1 MLLQRF
7 NRGSRVLNGRTPSV
21 KDVAAA
27 AGVSLGTVSN
37 VMNRP
42 EVVSSRTRERVERA
56 MAELGFVRN
65 ESARQLRAGT
75 SRTLAYVM
83 LDGTNPFFHDVAQG
97 IELAAEDADLSLFI
111 CNSNSRA
118 EREEVHLDRL
128 LQQRVQGIL
137 ITPVNPEAPHLDEL
151 SRRGVPLV
159 IVDRVREG
167 EGCCSVA
174 VDDVHGGRIA
184 VEHLIEQG
192 HTRAAFI
199 GGPESIGQVR
209 ERLQGARE
217 IWDELGLPADDLVHL
232 PTEALTRAEGRS
244 AGERL
249 AGLPAPGRP
258 TAAVVPDD
266 LPPPRLLAAA
276 FCANDLLAL
285 GLLQQSI
292 GAGLRVPDGLAI
304 VGFDDIEFA
313 AAAAVPL
320 ASVRQPRQELG
331 RAAAQLVLDEATNP
345 DHRHRQLSFTPEL
358 VARASTAIRAR
369 AH

>member
-1 MLLQRF
+1 MA
-7 NRGSRVLNGRTPSV
+7 NGRTPSV
-21 KDVAAA
+21 KDVARS

-42 EVVSSRTRERVERA
+42 EVVSPSTRERVERA

-83 LDGTNPFFHDVAQG
+83 LDGSNPFFHDVAQG

-111 CNSNSRA
+111 CNSNGRA

-128 LQQRVQGIL
+128 MQQRVQGIL
-137 ITPVNPEAPHLDEL
+137 ITPVHPEAPYLAEI
-151 SRRGVPLV
+151 SRRGVPMV
-159 IVDRVREG
+159 IVDRVGVGG
-167 EGCCSVA
+167 EFCSVA
-174 VDDVHGGRIA
+174 VYDVLGGRIA
-184 VEHLIEQG
+184 VEHLAEQG
-192 HTRAAFI
+192 HTRVAVV

-209 ERLQGARE
+209 ERLEGARQ
-217 IWDELGLPADDLVHL
+217 IWAELGLPAEDLIYL
-232 PTEALTRAEGRS
+232 PTAALTVAEGRS

-249 AGLPAPGRP
+249 AGIPVRRRP
-258 TAAVVPDD
+258 T
-266 LPPPRLLAAA
+266 AA

-292 GAGLRVPDGLAI
+292 GAGLRVPEELAI

-320 ASVRQPRQELG
+320 TSVRQPRQELG
-331 RAAAQLVLDEATNP
+331 RAAAALVIDEATNP
-345 DHRHRQLSFTPEL
+345 DHVHQQPLFVPEL
-358 VARASTAIRAR
+358 VARASTVVRSRAY
-369 AH
+369 

>member
-1 MLLQRF
+1 M
-7 NRGSRVLNGRTPSV
+7 VNGRTPSV
-21 KDVAAA
+21 KDVARS

-42 EVVSSRTRERVERA
+42 EVVSPTTRERVERA
-56 MAELGFVRN
+56 MVELGFVRN

-83 LDGTNPFFHDVAQG
+83 LDGSNPFFHDVSQG

-111 CNSNSRA
+111 CNSNGRS

-128 LQQRVQGIL
+128 MQQRVQGIL
-137 ITPVNPEAPHLDEL
+137 ITPVNPDAPHLAEI
-151 SRRGVPLV
+151 SRRGIPVV
-159 IVDRVREG
+159 IVDRVG
-167 EGCCSVA
+167 AGGLFCSVA
-174 VDDVHGGRIA
+174 VDDVLGGRIA
-184 VEHLIEQG
+184 VEHLAEQG
-192 HTRAAFI
+192 HTRVAVV

-209 ERLQGARE
+209 ERVEGARQ
-217 IWDELGLPADDLVHL
+217 IWAELGLPPEDLTYL
-232 PTEALTRAEGRS
+232 PTAGLTVAEGRS

-249 AGLPAPGRP
+249 AGIPARRRP
-258 TAAVVPDD
+258 T
-266 LPPPRLLAAA
+266 AA

-292 GAGLRVPDGLAI
+292 GAGLRVPEELAI

-320 ASVRQPRQELG
+320 TSVRQPRQELG

-345 DHRHRQLSFTPEL
+345 DHVHQQPLFVPEL
-358 VARASTAIRAR
+358 VARASTVVRSRAY
-369 AH
+369 